1 MLPPVLDAA
10 PRSFPARRLSKR
22 ALLFAGVSA
31 VALFAASHS
40 ALSRP
45 LGGPAPTS
53 SVAAMATAQATA
65 QAAQQAMNSLKQ
77 ATQSIQ
83 AMQAAQQAAR
93 DLVRTTPGTVPN
105 GLRSGG
111 LVVMPGATPGATD
124 GGAGLWQ
131 GANLPTESSN
141 GGRTQ
146 VTVKQNEQKAILT
159 WKEFNVGRET
169 DLYFDQRAGGAD
181 ASNWIALNRVGPGAA
196 PSQIL
201 GSIKADGQVYVI
213 NQNGIIFGGASQVN
227 VGALVAS
234 SLSLSNQQFMAGI
247 NNQLKIFDDPSGSSI
262 AMPAFGYLG
271 QQAPNAASISNP
283 SQVPGAVIGAPPGDV
298 RVEAGAQ
305 IGIANGGKA
314 MLFAPH
320 VINAGH
326 INVPDGQVIM
336 AAGEQVY
343 LMTSQAFGEN
353 ERSVRGLD
361 VAVSAPMRWVFNY
374 TQLQGAQGTA
384 PIWDAFTFDLKTI
397 LFPEMAA
404 RVASVGYRVAND
416 GIVQADRGNITVMA
430 RDIAQNGGMFA
441 STALNNRDGSIRLR
455 AWDQGMLTYTGEGT
469 RLKYW
474 STGAVRLG
482 VDSVTSVMPD
492 LSDTSEMALKAKET
506 RYTPGR
512 IELHGQFID
521 IQKRASVIV
530 PAGTISVVAS
540 TSTASVDDPQPGEV
554 KRDGSRVYIDQDAYL
569 SVAGLQD
576 VLVPMERNL
585 VTGEFRINEL
595 RDSPLYR
602 ESWLRGKKVTVD
614 RRVSGVFTDG
624 PMAGVLWGG
633 DPGEWQ
639 GTPLGDFSGWIGV
652 GKTTL
657 SELSTTGGSI
667 AIKSSGSV
675 ITRPG
680 SLIDVSGGSVRYL
693 DGWINTTKLLGAD
706 GRIYDISQATPDRI
720 YVGFAGGFTRSSPRH
735 GVVETWT
742 SPLLSGSRFE
752 KGYTEGRNAGSIRFY
767 ASEGIVL
774 EGDYWGGTIVGERQL
789 ASGKLAEGGTFRVG
803 SDGDTPRLWL
813 IGNLIISRSPVLL
826 PEDFTATTPLDT
838 SWYDPNDPEPHRA
851 KTTYLN
857 PEIMARSGMGTFQL
871 FVSRSATLGAGERL
885 ELAPGTDVLLNGNTG
900 DRSAVIT
907 INGTIRIAG
916 GTVALDGAGANRF
929 GAGAAIDVSGQW
941 TNDLTSS
948 VRALPPVIDGGSI
961 QLHGD
966 LRLSGGSGPS
976 VVFDVSGGGW
986 LNAHG
991 IKPKL
996 QVGDAGSIEL
1006 SVSDANQFSQLD
1018 LRGYAAGS
1026 GGKLTIGTSGAVQVG
1041 GDAATNPAALHLPD
1055 TLFAERGFRSASVST
1070 SGSITVPDGAVITR
1084 LPYSVDLTGV
1094 DIFNLPSDTQLTAMG
1109 RLALLPLTER
1119 VKREAASLSLSG
1131 SSVTIGKGAV
1141 LQVDVGGTVNLQ
1153 STGDVV
1159 VRGTIEAP
1167 GGAITISTPQ
1177 KVTLANGA
1185 SLLARGVPVIEIDA
1199 KGLRSGTVLNGGSVE
1214 FKSAPSI
1221 RIEPGALIDVSGASG
1236 EIDVMTGGWLS
1247 RSATTLGL
1255 ASDGGKIALNLKGAQ
1270 DLIEGRFLGYAGG
1283 NGAVG
1288 GSIDIRTIAIAEADT
1303 ALTLPTTIYYRD
1315 KNTGTVKSIGTTGN
1329 LDIYKE
1335 YSTGTNTA
1343 YRYLGVRTSISTLTT
1358 KRSQRGGL
1366 VLFDP
1371 DFGQLP
1377 ESINQPLESLQP
1389 TMANQFALLTKYF
1402 YTDAALTQ
1410 PIVLPSAV
1418 VKVGRIS
1425 SDSLSNGGF
1434 ADLNVQGANP
1444 FIIAPGVN
1452 LSLERSIS
1460 ISNTISSGGAG
1471 TANVRAPYISLSG
1484 IATSPLPAAGAGQIV
1499 FAADLIDLSTILFY
1513 GYAETQL
1520 VARDIRLGGLVADG
1534 SSSRTSSLTTNGRL
1548 VLKAGQIYPASG
1560 VSASIKAGTEI
1571 SIEANGEANGLPLS
1585 AGGQLTL
1592 EAPVIQQNGVLRA
1605 PFGSITFNAT
1615 NRVTLGTGSL
1625 TSVSGDGLVM
1635 PYGNLSNDESWTDP
1649 TKTAANDLPVYLT
1662 QPPEKRILFQAPAVN
1677 LAAGSVVDVRGG
1689 GDLFA
1694 WEHVPGPGGSHDV
1707 LAMPGVYAI
1716 VPSIAGATTPAGAPS
1731 PGDRIWLAGGGGVA
1745 AGWYTLLP
1753 AHYALLPGAFAVSL
1767 VAGSQ
1772 GTGQTNPSVMTDGT
1786 VIMKGYRGNAFG
1798 GQDQIPSSWRVMSG
1812 AVLRQ
1817 YSEYNETFAN
1827 SFFASDAFKLA
1838 QYRLTGTQVVTPR
1851 LPMDGGSLVMKATQE
1866 LILNGQMLSQ
1876 AAAGGRG
1883 GLMDIAAAKIA
1894 IVGAGQDAAALRA
1907 AGYLVV
1913 DSASL
1918 SSFGAGSLLI
1928 GGTRSGDAKGLLLDI
1943 VASDIAVRNNEATQL
1958 VGPEIILA
1966 ASGTV
1971 DIGAGSVIAAKGD
1984 APTGAGDL
1992 VMKPQVKAVLGD
2004 VGAPDTNPDN
2014 DVLLTPSKDYGA
2026 LVRVSNGDA
2035 VQVIRE
2041 NVDTM
2046 IGGIVRIG
2054 ANARLDGGK
2063 ALLIDATRNT
2073 IVTAGAQISGAAL
2086 SLASGRIGFGGGS
2099 QGQGLILDAA
2109 SLARLTQTQHLTLRS
2124 YSSIDFYTSVN
2135 FGGVGLKAV
2144 TLDAAG
2150 LVGYGDNAI
2159 AVTGDTIALANN
2171 GASFTQPVGAGH
2183 GQLALTA
2190 NELVLGIG
2198 SKTVRGFDSVALSG
2212 TARIVSEDNGT
2223 VDAGAAALTLA
2234 TPVLTGR
2241 GGSSQSLVTT
2251 GALVVAGNGAGEAD
2265 PADLGLGTRIA
2276 LTGGS
2281 VTFGGRIVALGGAVE
2296 MTATNG
2302 SVVLNDGARVDVGG
2316 FGKQFFDVAEY
2327 GNAGRIALTAIGG
2340 NVHLKSGAALNLAAA
2355 SGGGDAGMLALT
2367 ASGGGTIV
2375 LDGQIAAQAGA
2386 GGKGGSFTLDIAA
2399 LPDFAGLSQ
2408 TLNNAGF
2415 DAARQFR
2422 IRSGNVV
2429 IDGTTTVADFAL
2441 SADQGSVTLAGTID
2455 ARSRYGGRIAISGG
2469 NGLIMQP
2476 SAVLR
2481 AGSTTALGSGR
2492 VTLEATGGRLD
2503 LQGGTVDVAG
2513 GEDGRVRLRALQNA
2527 SHDGIAVDR
2536 LNATITGARA
2546 AVLEGVSVYDAA
2558 DSTHAS
2564 SFDGVSVD
2572 SVMAEAVA
2580 HADSFAGHAASILRV
2595 IPGGGNV
2602 TLAAGIEVR
2611 GVGDLTQN
2619 TDWNLASLASR
2630 EGTLTLRAGG
2640 NLNIKGN
2647 ISDGFSTADRS
2658 GALLNAASWDL
2669 RLVAG
2674 ADLTSANAA
2683 ALAPLAALPASSGS
2697 LIVGDSAAG
2706 KVIRTGTGDI
2716 DIRVG
2721 RDLQLAHYQSVIYT
2735 AGRKDM
2741 TTWAD
2746 FTTAPANA
2754 AYGVLGGHLEVVA
2767 QGNVSSALPT
2777 DSTQN
2782 QLFTEWLKRQ
2792 GETDTSYLFR
2802 PHMGNVAS
2810 QGPQSS
2816 WWVDYAKFNQG
2827 VGALGGGNVAINAG
2841 GDLVNLLVALPTNG
2855 RLRGG
2860 RTADEQKILEVRN
2873 GGAMSVEAGGA
2884 VRAGYYY
2891 VGRGAGTITAGE
2903 ITTGR
2908 NVLIARPNNRQEV
2921 VPIAPVLALGDAT
2934 LSVKTFGDLRLQT
2947 VLDPLLLGTGNGEQG
2962 AAYMSGYTDRTS
2974 LELTS
2979 VGGDVVLVNQAQYLS
2994 RNLDLSDALRPVD
3007 GKYTLLAQLAGNL
3020 YPSITRVNALN
3031 GSVIN
3036 QSIFVTMPGS
3046 TPELR
3051 ILAEKDVLAGEI
3063 VMSRA
3068 TPEMIPSPFRPVGGG
3083 GAWIQ
3088 ITNFL
3093 GLLTNTIEPSTFY
3106 SPQPNHNAYLKSV
3119 SNPAHL
3125 LNEND
3130 YEPSR
3135 IYARS
3140 GSIIGN
3146 YMPRVSGPPTIGS
3159 ITTSEQTWFR
3169 AGTDIRNIAYSLR
3182 NLHGTDVSLL
3192 EAGNDVIGGPKTGNI
3207 RIEGP
3212 GALVVSAGRD
3222 VYAPELQIF
3231 SPGNQ
3236 QYESNNR
3243 AKLGTQILGLPEQG
3257 AAITVMAG
3265 LKGKLPSYDAFMAAY
3280 LDPANIGSMPG
3291 YLDLTPGEA
3300 VLPDPTALKPG
3311 VTMNTVIGNSA
3322 VPLYLANEYRL
3333 VKGGYDEGKL
3343 ISFVASETG
3352 RTLTADKALEAYK
3365 QLPAE
3370 KQQAFLFASGTWK
3383 MTRGG
3388 VVGFVADVTGEK
3400 LSPLDAWARFQTLP
3414 QLTRE
3419 RFVRQIYM
3427 QGLRE
3432 AGTDQNMPGV
3442 NGLPRNGGYNRGY
3455 AAIETLFPGNDW
3467 KGDVAMGNALFR
3479 TMAGGDIEVLT
3490 PGGGLQVAALG
3501 TAPAA
3506 GYGLI
3511 TMGYGN
3517 VNIFARNNVTVNRS
3531 RVLTFA
3537 GGDEIVWSTLGDIDA
3552 GRGAKTTRVPS
3563 APDIQTDVNAV
3574 TKVLENADIAGS
3586 GIGTV
3591 IGFSGVEEGDVHLIA
3606 PEGTVN
3612 AGDAG
3617 VRVSGNFTLAARFV
3631 LNVDNIQVSGQSKG
3645 VPKVESKSGPLTVE
3659 TKDKAAADAVK
3670 DATSQAPSERPS
3682 VIIVEFLGYGG
3693 GDGGSNRPEEDEG
3706 RAQRDRRS
3714 YNPNSAVQYV
3724 GAGSLN
3730 DEQRRQLIEEGRLAS
3745 QATGP

>member
-10 PRSFPARRLSKR
+10 PRSFSARRLSKR

-40 ALSRP
+40 AFSRP

-53 SVAAMATAQATA
+53 SVAAMATAQAA
-65 QAAQQAMNSLKQ
+65 SQAAQQAMNSLKQ

-93 DLVRTTPGTVPN
+93 DLARTTPSTVQN

-227 VGALVAS
+227 VGALVAT

-247 NNQLKIFDDPSGSSI
+247 NNQLKILDDPSGGSI
-262 AMPAFGYLG
+262 SMPTFGYLG
-271 QQAPNAASISNP
+271 QRAPNAASISSP

-305 IGIANGGKA
+305 IGIASGGKA

-326 INVPDGQVIM
+326 INAPDGQVIM

-361 VAVSAPMRWVFNY
+361 IAVSAPMRWVFNFN
-374 TQLQGAQGTA
+374 QLQGVQGDA
-384 PIWDAFTFDLKTI
+384 PIWDAFTNDLKTI

-404 RVASVGYRVAND
+404 RVASVGYRVTND
-416 GIVQADRGNITVMA
+416 GIMQADRGDITVMA
-430 RDIAQNGGMFA
+430 HEIAQNGGMFA

-455 AWDQGMLTYTGEGT
+455 AWDQGMLAYSSEGV
-469 RLKYW
+469 RLKQW
-474 STGAVRLG
+474 STGTVKLG
-482 VDSVTSVMPD
+482 VDSVTAVMPD
-492 LSDTSEMALKAKET
+492 LSDTSEMELKAKET

-540 TSTASVDDPQPGEV
+540 TSTASVTDPQPGEV
-554 KRDGSRVYIDQDAYL
+554 KRDGSRVYIDEGAYL

-614 RRVSGVFTDG
+614 RRVSGAFTDG

-657 SELSTTGGSI
+657 AELSTTGGKI

-680 SLIDVSGGSVRYL
+680 SLIDASGGSVRYL
-693 DGWINTTKLLGAD
+693 DGWITTTKLLGAD
-706 GRIYDISQATPDRI
+706 GRIYDISRATPDRI

-742 SPLLSGSRFE
+742 SPMQSGSRFE
-752 KGYTEGRNAGSIRFY
+752 KGYTEGRNAGEIKFY
-767 ASEGIVL
+767 AAEGIVL
-774 EGDYWGGTIVGERQL
+774 EGDYWGGTIVGERQF

-838 SWYDPNDPEPHRA
+838 SWYDPNDPDPHRA
-851 KTTYLN
+851 KTTYLDSD
-857 PEIMARSGMGTFQL
+857 IMARSGMGAFQL
-871 FVSRSATLGAGERL
+871 YVSRSATLGAGERL
-885 ELAPGTDVLLNGNTG
+885 ELTPGTDVLLNGNTG

-907 INGTIRIAG
+907 INGTIRVAG
-916 GTVALDGAGANRF
+916 GTVTLDGAGANRF

-941 TNDLTSS
+941 TNDLTNS

-961 QLHGD
+961 QLRGD

-976 VVFDVSGGGW
+976 VVLDVSGGGW
-986 LNAHG
+986 LNALG
-991 IKPKL
+991 AKPKL

-1041 GDAATNPAALHLPD
+1041 GNASTNPAALHLPD
-1055 TLFAERGFRSASVST
+1055 TLFAERGFRSATVST
-1070 SGSITVPDGAVITR
+1070 SGSITVPDGVVITR

-1094 DIFNLPSDTQLTAMG
+1094 DVFNLPSDTQLTDVG
-1109 RLALLPLTER
+1109 RLVLLLLTER
-1119 VKREAASLSLSG
+1119 VEREAASLSLSG
-1131 SSVTIGKGAV
+1131 SSVTIGTRAV
-1141 LQVDVGGTVNLQ
+1141 LRVDVGGTVNLQ
-1153 STGDVV
+1153 ATGDVV

-1177 KVTLANGA
+1177 KVTIADGAN
-1185 SLLARGVPVIEIDA
+1185 LLARGVPVIETDA
-1199 KGLRSGTVLNGGSVE
+1199 KGLRSGTVLNGGSVQ
-1214 FKSAPSI
+1214 FVSTPSI
-1221 RIEPGALIDVSGASG
+1221 RIERGALIDVSGASG
-1236 EIDVMTGGWLS
+1236 EIDVMTGGWLN
-1247 RSATTLGL
+1247 RSVTTLGL
-1255 ASDGGKIALNLKGAQ
+1255 ASDGGKITLNLKGAQ

-1288 GSIDIRTIAIAEADT
+1288 GTIDIRTIAVAETDA

-1315 KNTGTVKSIGTTGN
+1315 KTTGTVKSIGSTGN

-1335 YSTGTNTA
+1335 YTTGTNTA

-1371 DFGQLP
+1371 DFGQVP
-1377 ESINQPLESLQP
+1377 DSVNQPLESLQP

-1434 ADLNVQGANP
+1434 ADLDVQGANP
-1444 FIIAPGVN
+1444 FIIAPDVN
-1452 LSLERSIS
+1452 LSLGRSIS
-1460 ISNTISSGGAG
+1460 ISNTISSGGVG
-1471 TANVRAPYISLSG
+1471 TANVRAPYINLSG

-1499 FAADLIDLSTILFY
+1499 FAADLIDISNILFY

-1520 VARDIRLGGLVADG
+1520 VARDIRLGGSVTDY

-1571 SIEANGEANGLPLS
+1571 SIEANGEANGQPLS

-1592 EAPVIQQNGVLRA
+1592 DAPVIQQNGVLRA

-1615 NRVTLGTGSL
+1615 NRVTLGAGSL
-1625 TSVSGDGLVM
+1625 TSVSGDGLVL
-1635 PYGNLSNDESWTDP
+1635 PYGNLSNDESWNDP
-1649 TKTAANDLPVYLT
+1649 TKTATNNLPVYLT

-1716 VPSIAGATTPAGAPS
+1716 VPAIGGATTPAGGPS

-1753 AHYALLPGAFAVSL
+1753 AHYALLPGAYAVSL

-1772 GTGQTNPSVMTDGT
+1772 GAGQAKSAVMTDGT
-1786 VIMKGYRGNAFG
+1786 VIMNGYRGNAFG
-1798 GQDQIPSSWRVMSG
+1798 GQEQIASSWRVMSG

-1817 YSEYNETFAN
+1817 YSEYNEAFAN

-1851 LPMDGGSLVMKATQE
+1851 LPMDGGSLVVKATQE

-1943 VASDIAVRNNEATQL
+1943 VATDIAVRNNEATQL

-1992 VMKPQVKAVLGD
+1992 VMKPQVKAVTGD
-2004 VGAPDTNPDN
+2004 VGTPDTNPDN

-2035 VQVIRE
+2035 VRVIRE
-2041 NVDTM
+2041 NVDTT

-2054 ANARLDGGK
+2054 ANARIDGGK

-2135 FGGVGLKAV
+2135 FGGAGLKAV

-2150 LVGYGDNAI
+2150 LVGYGNNAI
-2159 AVTGDTIALANN
+2159 AVTGDTIVLANN

-2190 NELVLGIG
+2190 NELVLGTG
-2198 SKTVRGFDSVALSG
+2198 SKAVRGFDSVALSG
-2212 TARIVSEDNGT
+2212 TARIVGEDNGT

-2241 GGSSQSLVTT
+2241 SGSSQSLATT
-2251 GALVVAGNGAGEAD
+2251 GALVVTDAGAGEAD

-2276 LTGGS
+2276 LTGSS

-2302 SVVLNDGARVDVGG
+2302 SVVLNDRAYIDVGG

-2327 GNAGRIALTAIGG
+2327 GNAGRIALTAVGG
-2340 NVHLKSGAALNLAAA
+2340 DVRLTSGASLNLAAA
-2355 SGGGDAGMLALT
+2355 PGGGNAGKLAVT
-2367 ASGGGTIV
+2367 ASGNGIVV
-2375 LDGQIAAQAGA
+2375 LDGRIAAQAGA
-2386 GGKGGSFTLDIAA
+2386 GGKGGSFALDIAA

-2415 DAARQFR
+2415 DGARQFR
-2422 IRSGNVV
+2422 IRRGNVV

-2441 SADQGSVTLAGTID
+2441 STDQGSVTLAGTID
-2455 ARSRYGGRIAISGG
+2455 ARSPYGGHITISGG
-2469 NGLIMQP
+2469 NGLVMQS
-2476 SAVLR
+2476 SAALR
-2481 AGSTTALGSGR
+2481 ADSTTELGSGR
-2492 VTLEATGGRLD
+2492 VTLEAGNGRLD
-2503 LQGGTVDVAG
+2503 LQGGLIDVAG
-2513 GEDGRVRLRALQNA
+2513 GEGGRVRLRALQNA

-2536 LNATITGARA
+2536 LNATIIGI

-2558 DSTHAS
+2558 DSIHAS
-2564 SFDGVSVD
+2564 NFDGTSVG
-2572 SVMAEAVA
+2572 SVMAQAIA
-2580 HADSFAGHAASILRV
+2580 QADSFAGHAASILGA

-2602 TLAAGIEVR
+2602 TLAAGIEIR
-2611 GVGDLTQN
+2611 GAGDLTLN
-2619 TDWNLASLASR
+2619 TDWNLAGLASR

-2647 ISDGFSTADRS
+2647 ISDGFTTADRN
-2658 GALLNAASWDL
+2658 GALLNAASWNL

-2674 ADLTSANAA
+2674 ADLTSANAT
-2683 ALAPLAALPASSGS
+2683 ALAPLAALPAASGS
-2697 LIVGDSAAG
+2697 LIVGDSTAG
-2706 KVIRTGTGDI
+2706 KMIRTGTGDI

-2721 RDLQLAHYQSVIYT
+2721 RDLQLAHNESVIYT

-2754 AYGVLGGHLEVVA
+2754 AYGVLGGHLDIVA
-2767 QGNVSSALPT
+2767 QGSVSSALPADT
-2777 DSTQN
+2777 KRN
-2782 QLFTEWLKRQ
+2782 QLITEWLKRQ
-2792 GETDTSYLFR
+2792 GETDKSYLFT
-2802 PHMGNVAS
+2802 PTLK
-2810 QGPQSS
+2810 QSS
-2816 WWVDYAKFNQG
+2816 WWVDYAAFNQG
-2827 VGALGGGNVAINAG
+2827 VGALGGGNVAIDAG

-2903 ITTGR
+2903 MTTGR
-2908 NVLIARPNNRQEV
+2908 NVVITRSTRQDIL
-2921 VPIAPVLALGDAT
+2921 PIAPVLALGDAT

-2947 VLDPLLLGTGNGEQG
+2947 VLDPLLLGLATDGSGV
-2962 AAYMSGYTDRTS
+2962 AFMSGYTDRTS
-2974 LELTS
+2974 LALTS
-2979 VGGDVVLVNQAQYLS
+2979 VGGDVVLVNQAQFLS
-2994 RNLDLSDALRPVD
+2994 KNLNLADATD
-3007 GKYTLLAQLAGNL
+3007 AKYSLIAQLAGNL
-3020 YPSITRVNALN
+3020 YPSMTRLTALN
-3031 GSVIN
+3031 GSVEN
-3036 QSIFVTMPGS
+3036 QNRFFTMPGS

-3051 ILAEKDVLAGEI
+3051 ILAERDVLAGEI
-3063 VMSRA
+3063 VMARA
-3068 TPEMIPSPFRPVGGG
+3068 TLEMLPSPFRPVGGSS
-3083 GAWIQ
+3083 AWIQ
-3088 ITNFL
+3088 LDMGGALDPFQTKGFQK
-3093 GLLTNTIEPSTFY
+3093 LLVNAIGQSTFY
-3106 SPQPNHNAYLKSV
+3106 ANQPNHNTYLISV

-3140 GSIIGN
+3140 GSIIGPSI
-3146 YMPRVSGPPTIGS
+3146 PRDATVPS
-3159 ITTSEQTWFR
+3159 ITTNEQTWFR

-3182 NLHGTDVSLL
+3182 NLHGTDVSVL
-3192 EAGNDVIGGPKTGNI
+3192 EAGNDIIGGPRKGDV

-3222 VYAPELQIF
+3222 VYAPALQIY
-3231 SPGNQ
+3231 SAGNQ
-3236 QYESNNR
+3236 QYENNNR

-3265 LKGKLPSYDAFMAAY
+3265 LKGKQPSYDAFLAAY
-3280 LDPANIGSMPG
+3280 LDPANAAAMPD
-3291 YLDLTPGEA
+3291 YLKTT
-3300 VLPDPTALKPG
+3300 LPDG
-3311 VTMNTVIGNSA
+3311 TV
-3322 VPLYLANEYRL
+3322 VPLYLT
-3333 VKGGYDEGKL
+3333 D
-3343 ISFVASETG
+3343 
-3352 RTLTADKALEAYK
+3352 LTDKR
-3365 QLPAE
+3365 P
-3370 KQQAFLFASGTWK
+3370 SGTVK
-3383 MTRGG
+3383 IVRHGLVSFM
-3388 VVGFVADVTGEK
+3388 AEVTGET

-3427 QGLRE
+3427 QELRE

-3455 AAIETLFPGNDW
+3455 AAIEALFPGKDW
-3467 KGDVAMGNALFR
+3467 KGDVAIGNALFR

-3501 TAPAA
+3501 TAPDP

-3517 VNIFARNNVTVNRS
+3517 INIFARNNVTVNRS

-3563 APDIQTDVNAV
+3563 APDILTDVNAV
-3574 TKVLENADIAGS
+3574 TKALENADIAGS

-3617 VRVSGNFTLAARFV
+3617 VRVSGNFTVAARFV

-3645 VPKVESKSGPLTVE
+3645 VPKVETKVAPLTNE

-3670 DATSQAPSERPS
+3670 DATNQAPSERPS

-3706 RAQRDRRS
+3706 RAPQDRRS